1 MNDTIKT
8 DIMLCDPETGVCE
21 IPSNETV
28 KPLRITYFT
37 DPICSTC
44 WGVEPQLR
52 KLKLEYGDYFEIDY
66 FMGGLLPSWDI
77 YNSGGISKASDVAPH
92 WDEVSPRYEMPI
104 DGDVWLE
111 DPLPSSYPPSVA
123 FKAAQ
128 LQGQKTAL
136 AFLRRIREMVFLEKK
151 NITKLEHLLQA
162 AAETGLN
169 VAQFQQAYEGQ
180 AQALF
185 QADLSFARQMGV
197 RGFPTFFFTDE
208 NLDRL
213 TVYGFRPYEQFEE
226 TLLKLYPQAQKK
238 PILVEYLFDHY
249 PSLTT
254 KEYAVLSNQSMSA
267 ASAFLNQL
275 YLDGHLEKFSI
286 KNGELWRRKS

>member
-52 KLKLEYGDYFEIDY
+52 KLKLEYGDYFDIDY

-77 YNSGGISKASDVAPH
+77 YNSGGISKAIDVAPH

-169 VAQFQQAYEGQ
+169 VAQFQQDYEGQ

-238 PILVEYLFDHY
+238 PILVEHLFDHY

-286 KNGELWRRKS
+286 KNGELWRRK